1 MSLHK
6 ILTKDES
13 YHFIEQEYKSIK
25 YMYASNIEQDN
36 ILAILKYT
44 MPLEIEKAFEKRKN
58 CDSWDALY
66 IWCGKDETGYFLIIS
81 LAESKDYNLSQKEII
96 RIIGK
101 SIDFVMDSYIKEK
114 NTTYYKNKMIRGING
129 GAFEIPLYI
138 NEKNN
143 KE

>member
-6 ILTKDES
+6 ILMENES
-13 YHFIEQEYKSIK
+13 YHFIEQEHKGIK
-25 YMYASNIEQDN
+25 YMYASNIEQEN
-36 ILAILKYT
+36 ILPIIKYT

-58 CDSWDALY
+58 YGSWDALY

-96 RIIGK
+96 RITGK
-101 SIDFVMDSYIKEK
+101 SIDFVIDSYNKESH
-114 NTTYYKNKMIRGING
+114 TTYYKNKMIRGING

-138 NEKNN
+138 TEK
-143 KE
+143 E